1 MNVKFLSLAI
11 LIGTLAISLMNIQI
25 FSITFAQTSDK
36 SFKGNEAPFIP
47 PPESERIPKAPPSD
61 AISINDRPAVGLED
75 SEEEGGE
82 EKDRD
87 RLPPLTEREIQELPF
102 DNITAPSL
110 TELKI
115 ISSNTPFTDPI
126 KSIVEEI
133 IKNDTLISDDK
144 NINSFNSSKIKNK
157 FDNTK
162 MEQIFIAQN
171 MSQDL
176 ETNRGSNETEM
187 ISNTT
192 GDQDDDDN
200 ILSTSELPNLDI
212 RTFINN
218 TKVDSIVT
226 EAEEEQPAIT
236 DELTTEGRNVT
247 EAEEEQPA
255 ITDELTTEG
264 RNVTEAEVQNNED
277 DLQEEGK
284 TITIEEIPMQSEE
297 SQTEG
302 ATEGNV
308 TIKGPLTV
316 NNTSEDSDSTTSSA
330 LVEKD
335 EQEKQTPSLD
345 VTTEET
351 TKSESKMKITEICND
366 EMDNDLDGI
375 IDEEHECILE
385 TSGNIPSNEK
395 VVPKL
400 ATLDDND
407 KDEEE
412 EKEGN
417 QKTNAKDEENDKD
430 DDQVREGSI
439 LSKNNNVIEKEQT
452 SLEPEIRPDGVEII
466 TSNEICNDE
475 MDNDLD
481 GIIDEKKDCINK

>member
-1 MNVKFLSLAI
+1 MNVKFLFLAI
-11 LIGTLAISLMNIQI
+11 LIGTLALPLLNIQI
-25 FSITFAQTSDK
+25 FSIAFAQTSDK

-75 SEEEGGE
+75 SEEDEGGE

-87 RLPPLTEREIQELPF
+87 RLPPLTEKEIQELPF

-115 ISSNTPFTDPI
+115 ISSNTSFTDPI

-133 IKNDTLISDDK
+133 IKNDTIISDDN

-157 FDNTK
+157 FDTTK

-247 EAEEEQPA
+247 EAE
-255 ITDELTTEG
+255 
-264 RNVTEAEVQNNED
+264 VQNNED

-297 SQTEG
+297 SQSEG
-302 ATEGNV
+302 AREGNV

-351 TKSESKMKITEICND
+351 TKNESKMKITEICND
-366 EMDNDLDGI
+366 EMDNDSDGI

-385 TSGNIPSNEK
+385 TSDIISRNEK
-395 VVPKL
+395 VVPEL

-407 KDEEE
+407 KDEEI
-412 EKEGN
+412 
-417 QKTNAKDEENDKD
+417 DKD
-430 DDQVREGSI
+430 DDQVLEGSI
-439 LSKNNNVIEKEQT
+439 LSKNNNKNNVIEKEQT

>member
-1 MNVKFLSLAI
+1 MNVKFLFLAI

-75 SEEEGGE
+75 SEEGGGE

-87 RLPPLTEREIQELPF
+87 RLPPLTEREIQELQF

-115 ISSNTPFTDPI
+115 ISSNTSFTDPI

-133 IKNDTLISDDK
+133 IKNDTLISDDN

-218 TKVDSIVT
+218 TKVDSI
-226 EAEEEQPAIT
+226 
-236 DELTTEGRNVT
+236 VT

-385 TSGNIPSNEK
+385 TSDNIPTNEK

-439 LSKNNNVIEKEQT
+439 LSKNNNNNNVIEKEQT